1 MTRRKV
7 KLPKSQSNE
16 IIHKAATKSAKLPM
30 ADRIQLMV
38 KAKLISQE
46 EADKAK
52 DRLSEPV
59 H

>member
-1 MTRRKV
+1 MARK
-7 KLPKSQSNE
+7 KNQLPMSESN
-16 IIHKAATKSAKLPM
+16 IKIRKAATKLSKMPM

-52 DRLSEPV
+52 GRLSEPV